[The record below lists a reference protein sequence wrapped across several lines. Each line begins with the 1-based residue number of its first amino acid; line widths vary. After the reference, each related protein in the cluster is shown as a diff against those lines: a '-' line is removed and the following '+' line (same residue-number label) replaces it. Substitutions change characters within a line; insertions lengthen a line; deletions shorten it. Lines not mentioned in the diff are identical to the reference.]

1 MTELLPKEDL
11 AFLDDLVA
19 ETIEPVAPPPAVKS
33 RLMSLV
39 RDIPQNSRTVRAHEG
54 HWTQT
59 PMPGVK
65 VKLLTI
71 DKTRG
76 TATVMIDMAPGSSL
90 PEHGHHGDEQTFVI
104 SGACRIG
111 GVSLEK
117 GDFHHVSGDARHG
130 RVVSDDGC
138 VLLLVV
144 DEEDYRAA

>member
-1 MTELLPKEDL
+1 MTELLAKEDVL
-11 AFLDDLVA
+11 LLDELVA
-19 ETIEPVAPPPAVKS
+19 ETIVPVAPPPALKS

-39 RDIPQNSRTVRAHEG
+39 RDIPQNSRTVRANEG

-76 TATVMIDMAPGSSL
+76 TATVMIDLAPGASL

-104 SGACRIG
+104 SGSCRIG

-117 GDFHHVSGDARHG
+117 GDFHHVSGDERHG

-138 VLLLVV
+138 LLLLVV

>member
-1 MTELLPKEDL
+1 MTETLAKDDVQLLDE
-11 AFLDDLVA
+11 LVA
-19 ETIEPVAPPPAVKS
+19 EGIVPVAPPPALKA

-39 RDIPQNSRTVRAHEG
+39 RDVPQNSTTVRANEG

-59 PMPGVK
+59 PMAGVK

-71 DKTRG
+71 DKSRG
-76 TATVMIDMAPGSSL
+76 TATVMIDMAPGSTL

-111 GVSLEK
+111 GVSLAQ

-138 VLLLVV
+138 LLLLVV

>member
-1 MTELLPKEDL
+1 MTELLPKEDVL
-11 AFLDDLVA
+11 LLDEIVA
-19 ETIEPVAPPPAVKS
+19 ETIVPVAPPPALKS

-59 PMPGVK
+59 PMTGVK

-71 DKTRG
+71 DKSRG
-76 TATVMIDMAPGSSL
+76 TATVMIDMAPGAAL

>member
-1 MTELLPKEDL
+1 MTELLPKEDVL
-11 AFLDDLVA
+11 LLDELVA
-19 ETIEPVAPPPAVKS
+19 ETIVPVAPPPALKS

-39 RDIPQNSRTVRAHEG
+39 RDIPQNSRTVRSHEG

-59 PMPGVK
+59 PMQGVK

-71 DKTRG
+71 DNSRG
-76 TATVMIDMAPGSSL
+76 TATVLMDLAPGATL
-90 PEHGHHGDEQTFVI
+90 PEHGHHGDEQTFVL
-104 SGACRIG
+104 SGSCRIG

-130 RVVSDDGC
+130 RVVSDEGC